1 MKRYYLAAS
10 IAAIVGAVNFDLE
23 LPDVLDSKPEL
34 KIVYPD
40 GIDIDDVRVS
50 RDLYPMVFRWPEL
63 YPRCGGTMISPQVAL
78 TSAGCVYGGEESS
91 NTLQQDG
98 YTVELTDG
106 DGNLTE
112 YAIVDIRV
120 HDCYWS

>member
-1 MKRYYLAAS
+1 
-10 IAAIVGAVNFDLE
+10 
-23 LPDVLDSKPEL
+23 
-34 KIVYPD
+34 
-40 GIDIDDVRVS
+40 
-50 RDLYPMVFRWPEL
+50 
-63 YPRCGGTMISPQVAL
+63 MIFIKKC
-78 TSAGCVYGGEESS
+78 AGCVYGGEDSS

-106 DGNLTE
+106 DGNLTT